1 MRAAYCVLRRRDASR
16 RMTSIIVPYACRPHS
31 LEDGVTGTGFPLVTA
46 EALLHFRA
54 LDHDYELVRGRLV
67 VMPFSSGR
75 RGVVAANLVYR
86 VGDFVEREELG
97 IVTGKAGFWIRSDPD
112 TVRAPDLAF
121 VDRSRVSLIPR
132 VGYARLTPDLAA
144 EILEHDDRPA
154 NVLRRIGDWLD
165 TGARL
170 VWVIDP
176 ERFEARVYR
185 ADGSLSLVHRDGALD
200 GEDVLPGLT
209 CPLWE
214 IVE

>member
-1 MRAAYCVLRRRDASR
+1 M
-16 RMTSIIVPYACRPHS
+16 
-31 LEDGVTGTGFPLVTA
+31 TGTEFPLVTA

-54 LDHDYELVRGRLV
+54 PDHDYELVRGRLV
-67 VMPFSSGR
+67 VVPFSSGWH
-75 RGVVAANLVYR
+75 GVVAANLVYR

-121 VDRSRVSLIPR
+121 VDRSRASRIPR
-132 VGYARLTPDLAA
+132 VGYARLTPDLVA

-154 NVLRRIGDWLD
+154 DVLRRIGDWLD
-165 TGARL
+165 TGARI

-185 ADGSLSLVHRDGALD
+185 ADGSESRLARHEALD
-200 GEDVLPGLT
+200 GEDVLPGFT
-209 CPLWE
+209 CPLRE
-214 IVE
+214 ILE